1 MNLKS
6 QFATSSDEKLSVIQ
20 VRLKEDMTRVF
31 SGDTLE
37 RAKGRLD
44 PYFSQHNSGEIKKKK
59 YSWIEEF

>member
-31 SGDTLE
+31 FGDILK

-44 PYFSQHNSGEIKKKK
+44 HYFSGLFPVPKQ
-59 YSWIEEF
+59 